1 MARGKKVVKQRSNK
15 VPQRKRMLGEQEVFP
30 IRCVSRREGMKYD
43 LLGGFVR
50 EGRDSVKTIYG
61 EDGKPV
67 PFRKIGKLVGKQK

>member
-1 MARGKKVVKQRSNK
+1 MVRGKKVVKQRSNK

-50 EGRDSVKTIYG
+50 EGRNGTKTIYG
-61 EDGKPV
+61 DDGRPV
-67 PFRKIGKLVGKQK
+67 PFRSIGNLVG

>member
-1 MARGKKVVKQRSNK
+1 
-15 VPQRKRMLGEQEVFP
+15 MLGEQEVFP

-43 LLGGFVR
+43 LLGGYVR

-67 PFRKIGKLVGKQK
+67 PFRKIGKLVG

>member
-1 MARGKKVVKQRSNK
+1 MARGEKVVKQRSNK

-43 LLGGFVR
+43 MLGGYVR
-50 EGRDSVKTIYG
+50 LGRTGTETIYG

-67 PFRKIGKLVGKQK
+67 PFRKIGKLVG

>member
-1 MARGKKVVKQRSNK
+1 MARGKKPAKIASQKK
-15 VPQRKRMLGEQEVFP
+15 VSRKRMLGEQEVFP

-67 PFRKIGKLVGKQK
+67 PFRKIGKLVV